1 MTDAPGKYSFE
12 VEMTPEDYRAML
24 IRSAINAGVTLP
36 PQALQLVEGQSGESL
51 FMALQTIGLKVEARK
66 APLEVLIVDRAT
78 KTPTAN

>member
-1 MTDAPGKYSFE
+1 
-12 VEMTPEDYRAML
+12 ML

-36 PQALQLVEGQSGESL
+36 PQALQLLEGQSGESL

-78 KTPTAN
+78 KAPTAN